1 MIIPDANLL
10 LYAYDRESPLYPA
23 AARWWSGLLSGA
35 EPVGLCPVVVF
46 AFLRLATSPRVFAR
60 PMTVAEAAARI
71 EAWLARPN
79 VRLLVAG
86 PAHVQ
91 TVGQLLEQA
100 GTGGNLVSDAQ
111 IGALAL
117 EYGATVHTADTD
129 FARLPG
135 VVWVNPLVGLA
146 AE

>member
-1 MIIPDANLL
+1 MILPDANLL
-10 LYAYDRESPLYPA
+10 LYAYDRESPFHPA
-23 AARWWSGLLSGA
+23 ASRWWSGLLSGA

-46 AFLRLATSPRVFAR
+46 AFLRLATSPRVFER
-60 PMTVAEAAARI
+60 PMTVAEATARI
-71 EAWLARPN
+71 DAWLARPN

-86 PAHVQ
+86 PGHVR
-91 TVGQLLEQA
+91 TVGQLLVEA
-100 GTGGNLVSDAQ
+100 GAGGNLVSDAQ

-135 VVWVNPLVGLA
+135 VVWKNPLLA
-146 AE
+146 RAAG